1 MIIPSIDLMG
11 GQTVQLVQG
20 KRKVIDAGDP
30 APIARD
36 FGLVGEIAVVDLDAA
51 LGQGTNESL
60 IEPLLN
66 IADCRVGGGIRDAR
80 TAIRWL
86 DAGAT
91 RVVLGTRAVPEVLRD
106 LPRDRVIAALDAR
119 DGDVVTHGW
128 TASTGTKI
136 ADRMRAIANFAAEFL
151 VTFVEVEGTM
161 QGTNMERAAELG
173 ELARSL
179 GCRLTVAGGVKSVEE
194 IAALD
199 RLGIDA
205 QIGMALYTG
214 TFTVADALLAMLK
227 TDRPDGL
234 IPTIVADE
242 RGAALGLA
250 YSSADSLKIAIRE
263 RRGVYY
269 SRSRGGIWRKG
280 ESSGATQELLSVALD
295 CDRDTIRFTVKQH
308 GPGFCHNGT
317 RTCFGASRGLDA
329 LESRLATIAGAA
341 SSSGAADPSAA
352 TDPCRVTDPVR
363 VSALRPSSSSAIA
376 PSPSSDST
384 PSTSSPPRPSA
395 ALRVESS
402 SYTSRLL
409 RDPSLLRSKLIE
421 EAGELM
427 DATDRDHIAREAADV
442 LYFTLARLAG
452 AGVPLAEV
460 ERELDRRAR
469 KLTRRPGNAKP
480 PVNTK
485 PAEATP

>member
-30 APIARD
+30 TPIARD

-51 LGQGTNESL
+51 LGKGTNESL

-106 LPRDRVIAALDAR
+106 LPRERVIAALDAR

-136 ADRMRAIANFAAEFL
+136 ADRMRDLSDFAGEFL

-161 QGTNMERAAELG
+161 QGTNMERASELG

-199 RLGIDA
+199 RLGVDT

-214 TFTVADALLAMLK
+214 TFTVADALLAMLR

-250 YSSADSLKIAIRE
+250 YSSPESIRLALAE
-263 RRGVYY
+263 RRGIYH
-269 SRSRGGIWRKG
+269 SRSRAGIWRKG
-280 ESSGATQELLSVALD
+280 ESSGATQELLRVELD
-295 CDRDTIRFTVKQH
+295 CDRDTLRFTVKQD
-308 GPGFCHNGT
+308 GPGFCHTGT
-317 RTCFGASRGLDA
+317 RTCFGPARGLA
-329 LESRLATIAGAA
+329 SLESRLTTIAH
-341 SSSGAADPSAA
+341 SINRSVDPS
-352 TDPCRVTDPVR
+352 
-363 VSALRPSSSSAIA
+363 SASAIA
-376 PSPSSDST
+376 HSPLPIAPSSI
-384 PSTSSPPRPSA
+384 A
-395 ALRVESS
+395 S

-427 DATDRDHIAREAADV
+427 DATERNHIAKEAADV

-469 KLTRRPGNAKP
+469 KVTRRPGNAKTFTP
-480 PVNTK
+480 SS
-485 PAEATP
+485 PAEAIP

>member
-30 APIARD
+30 TPIARD

-51 LGQGTNESL
+51 LGKGTNESL
-60 IEPLLN
+60 IEPLLT

-136 ADRMRAIANFAAEFL
+136 ADRMRDLADFAAEFL

-199 RLGIDA
+199 RLGIGA

-214 TFTVADALLAMLK
+214 TFTIADALIAMLR

-234 IPTIVADE
+234 FPTVVTDE
-242 RGAALGLA
+242 RGAALGLT
-250 YSSADSLKIAIRE
+250 YSSPESIRLALSE
-263 RRGVYY
+263 RRGIYH
-269 SRSRGGIWRKG
+269 SRSRAGIWRKG
-280 ESSGATQELLSVALD
+280 ESSGATQELMRVALD
-295 CDRDTIRFTVKQH
+295 CDRDTLRFTVTQD
-308 GPGFCHNGT
+308 GPGFCHTGT
-317 RTCFGASRGLDA
+317 RTCFGPSRGLA
-329 LESRLATIAGAA
+329 SLESRLTTIA
-341 SSSGAADPSAA
+341 SGAPLS
-352 TDPCRVTDPVR
+352 
-363 VSALRPSSSSAIA
+363 LSSSAIA
-376 PSPSSDST
+376 PSLSSDST
-384 PSTSSPPRPSA
+384 SSPSVPLCLCGESSSSPPPLPSS
-395 ALRVESS
+395 ALRVETP

-409 RDPSLLRSKLIE
+409 RDPALLRSKLLE

-427 DATDRDHIAREAADV
+427 DATDRDHITREAADV

-452 AGVPLAEV
+452 AGVPLADV

-469 KLTRRPGNAKP
+469 KVTRRPGNAKP
-480 PVNTK
+480 PVTA
-485 PAEATP
+485 PPTEARP

>member
-51 LGQGTNESL
+51 LGNGTNESL
-60 IEPLLN
+60 IEPLLA

-136 ADRMRAIANFAAEFL
+136 ADRMRDLGEFAAEFL

-161 QGTNMERAAELG
+161 QGTNIERAAELG

-214 TFTVADALLAMLK
+214 TFTIADALIAMLR

-234 IPTIVADE
+234 FPTVVTDE
-242 RGAALGLA
+242 RGAALGLT
-250 YSSADSLKIAIRE
+250 YSSPESIRLALSE
-263 RRGVYY
+263 RRGIYH
-269 SRSRGGIWRKG
+269 SRSRAGIWRKG
-280 ESSGATQELLSVALD
+280 ESSGATQQLLAVDLD
-295 CDRDTIRFTVKQH
+295 CDRDTLRFTVTQD
-308 GPGFCHNGT
+308 GPGFCHTGT
-317 RTCFGASRGLDA
+317 RTCFGASRGLSS
-329 LESRLATIAGAA
+329 LESRLGAIA
-341 SSSGAADPSAA
+341 SSIEPS
-352 TDPCRVTDPVR
+352 VR
-363 VSALRPSSSSAIA
+363 
-376 PSPSSDST
+376 
-384 PSTSSPPRPSA
+384 
-395 ALRVESS
+395 
-402 SYTSRLL
+402 SYTARLMK
-409 RDPSLLRSKLIE
+409 DPALLRSKLLE

-427 DATDRDHIAREAADV
+427 DAIDRDHITREAADV

-452 AGVPLAEV
+452 AGVPLADV

-469 KLTRRPGNAKP
+469 KVTRRPGNAKP
-480 PVNTK
+480 PVTA
-485 PAEATP
+485 PPTEARP

>member
-30 APIARD
+30 TPIARN

-60 IEPLLN
+60 IEPLLR

-80 TAIRWL
+80 TAMRWL

-106 LPRDRVIAALDAR
+106 LPRERVIAALDAR
-119 DGDVVTHGW
+119 DGDVVIHGW

-136 ADRMRAIANFAAEFL
+136 ADRMREIAGYAAEFL

-161 QGTNMERAAELG
+161 QGTNMERAADLG

-179 GCRLTVAGGVKSVEE
+179 GCRLTIAGGVKSVEE

-227 TDRPDGL
+227 GDRTDGL

-242 RGAALGLA
+242 RGEALGLA
-250 YSSADSLKIAIRE
+250 YSSAESLRLAMSE
-263 RRGVYY
+263 RRGIYY
-269 SRSRGGIWRKG
+269 SRSQAGIWRKG

-295 CDRDTIRFTVKQH
+295 CDRDTIRFTVKQG
-308 GPGFCHNGT
+308 GPGFCHTGT
-317 RTCFGASRGLDA
+317 RTCFGPSRGLA
-329 LESRLATIAGAA
+329 SLESRLATIAGAA

-352 TDPCRVTDPVR
+352 TDPLR

-376 PSPSSDST
+376 HSPSSDST
-384 PSTSSPPRPSA
+384 PSTSSPLRPSA

-409 RDPSLLRSKLIE
+409 RDPDLLRSKLLE

-452 AGVPLAEV
+452 AGVPLADV

-469 KLTRRPGNAKP
+469 KLTRRPGNAKTSAP
-480 PVNTK
+480 PS

>member
-30 APIARD
+30 TPIARD

-60 IEPLLN
+60 IEPLLR

-128 TASTGTKI
+128 TASTGTRI
-136 ADRMRAIANFAAEFL
+136 ADRMRDLSDFAGEFL

-173 ELARSL
+173 ELSRSL
-179 GCRLTVAGGVKSVEE
+179 GCRLTIAGGVKGVEE
-194 IAALD
+194 IASLD

-214 TFTVADALLAMLK
+214 TFTVADALLAMLR

-234 IPTIVADE
+234 IPTVVADE

-250 YSSADSLKIAIRE
+250 YSSPESIRLALSE

-280 ESSGATQELLSVALD
+280 ESSGATQELLRVDLD
-295 CDRDTIRFTVKQH
+295 CDRDTLRFTVKQ
-308 GPGFCHNGT
+308 GGSGFCHTGA
-317 RTCFGASRGLDA
+317 RTCFGPSRGLA
-329 LESRLATIAGAA
+329 SLESRLGAIA
-341 SSSGAADPSAA
+341 SSIEPSE
-352 TDPCRVTDPVR
+352 R
-363 VSALRPSSSSAIA
+363 
-376 PSPSSDST
+376 
-384 PSTSSPPRPSA
+384 
-395 ALRVESS
+395 

-409 RDPSLLRSKLIE
+409 SDHALLRSKLLE

-427 DATDRDHIAREAADV
+427 DATDPSHIAREAADV
-442 LYFTLARLAG
+442 LYFTLTRLAG

-469 KLTRRPGNAKP
+469 KVTRRPGNAKTLTP
-480 PVNTK
+480 SS

>member
-11 GQTVQLVQG
+11 GHTVQLVQG

-36 FGLVGEIAVVDLDAA
+36 FALVGEIAVVDLDAA

-60 IEPLLN
+60 IEPLLR

-80 TAIRWL
+80 IAIRWL

-91 RVVLGTRAVPEVLRD
+91 RVVLGTHAVPEVLRD

-136 ADRMRAIANFAAEFL
+136 ADRMRDLADFAAEFL

-227 TDRPDGL
+227 SDRPDGL

-250 YSSADSLKIAIRE
+250 YSSPESLKIAIAE
-263 RRGVYY
+263 HRGIYY
-269 SRSRGGIWRKG
+269 SRSRRTIWRKG
-280 ESSGATQELLSVALD
+280 ESSGATQKLLAVALD
-295 CDRDTIRFTVKQH
+295 CDRDTIRFTVKQD
-308 GPGFCHNGT
+308 GSGFCHTGT
-317 RTCFGASRGLDA
+317 RTCFGPSRGFDA
-329 LESRLATIAGAA
+329 LESRLTSIA
-341 SSSGAADPSAA
+341 SSA
-352 TDPCRVTDPVR
+352 TDSLQVG
-363 VSALRPSSSSAIA
+363 ALPPA
-376 PSPSSDST
+376 PST
-384 PSTSSPPRPSA
+384 PPRPSA
-395 ALRVESS
+395 ALRFESS

-409 RDPSLLRSKLIE
+409 RDPALLRSKLLE

-427 DATDRDHIAREAADV
+427 DATDRDHITREAADV

-452 AGVPLAEV
+452 AGVPLADV

-469 KLTRRPGNAKP
+469 KITRRPGNAKTSAP
-480 PVNTK
+480 SS